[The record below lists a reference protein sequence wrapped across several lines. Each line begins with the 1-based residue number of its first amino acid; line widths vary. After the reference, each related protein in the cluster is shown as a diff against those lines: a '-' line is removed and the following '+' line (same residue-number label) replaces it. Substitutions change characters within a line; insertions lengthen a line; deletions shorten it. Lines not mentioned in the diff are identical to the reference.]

1 MIVDI
6 GIVAV
11 KAFLVLFMVL
21 NLAGIL
27 GWIERKGSAL
37 IQDRIGANRASV
49 LGFAGMGLVNTLI
62 ADPLKFLTK
71 EDFVPPQG
79 DKFLHTLAPCM
90 ALFTALVTFAVIPFG
105 DVLVLGERV
114 INLQVANLNIGIL
127 YVFAIGSLGV
137 YGIVIGAWASNNKF
151 SLLGGVRGSAQ
162 MISYEVAMG
171 LSVIGILMVFGT
183 LELQE
188 IARGQGTLI
197 RDMLPESAR
206 FLKSTIGWLPAWG
219 IFLQP
224 LAFLLFFTAAVA
236 ETKRIPFDL
245 PEGESELVAGYHV
258 EYSGG
263 KFLMFFAG
271 EFAEIVTAAGLMTT
285 LFFGG
290 WQVPYLMRDGFH
302 FPWGETVLLPHLA
315 VDRAAGGGV
324 YPQSYLFLLAANFAA
339 LECAEISLRSGDA
352 AGLENAPPARFIER
366 DRNRDRDYRPHNRPF
381 TRLMDASV
389 ILFYVISVLLVLS
402 SLMVVFLRNVVHC
415 ALALVAALFLI
426 AVLFVMLHAPMV
438 GVLQVLV
445 YAGAIMVLFLFVIMF
460 LNPTA
465 PEPRRKLLV
474 GIRFGG
480 RASARG
486 EFGRFTVQWRSARGS
501 GCGNRNIRQS

>member
-1 MIVDI
+1 MIVDV
-6 GIVAV
+6 GIIAA

-21 NLAGIL
+21 NLAGVL

-37 IQDRIGANRASV
+37 IQDRIGANRASI
-49 LGFAGMGLVNTLI
+49 LGFAGLGLVNTLI

-71 EDFVPPQG
+71 EDFIPPHG

-90 ALFTALVTFAVIPFG
+90 AFFPALVTFAVIPFG
-105 DVLVLGERV
+105 DILVLGDWV
-114 INLQVANLNIGIL
+114 INLQVADLNFGIL
-127 YVFAIGSLGV
+127 YIFAMASLSV

-171 LSVIGILMVFGT
+171 LSAIGVLMVYGT
-183 LELQE
+183 LDLQE

-197 RDMLPESAR
+197 RDLLPDSLG
-206 FLKSTIGWLPAWG
+206 FLKTNIGQLPAWG

-224 LAFLLFFTAAVA
+224 LAFLLFFVAAVA

-302 FPWGETVLLPHLA
+302 FPWWESWLLPHLA
-315 VDRAAGGGV
+315 V
-324 YPQSYLFLLAANFAA
+324 AA
-339 LECAEISLRSGDA
+339 LQVAAFTLKVLFFCWLQILLRWTV
-352 AGLENAPPARFIER
+352 PRFR
-366 DRNRDRDYRPHNRPF
+366 YDQVM
-381 TRLMDASV
+381 RLGWKM
-389 ILFYVISVLLVLS
+389 LLP
-402 SLMVVFLRNVVHC
+402 
-415 ALALVAALFLI
+415 LALVNVIVTAI
-426 AVLFVMLHAPMV
+426 VIVAV
-438 GVLQVLV
+438 
-445 YAGAIMVLFLFVIMF
+445 
-460 LNPTA
+460 
-465 PEPRRKLLV
+465 
-474 GIRFGG
+474 
-480 RASARG
+480 
-486 EFGRFTVQWRSARGS
+486 
-501 GCGNRNIRQS
+501 NR

>member
-6 GIVAV
+6 AIIAA

-37 IQDRIGANRASV
+37 IQDRIGANRASI
-49 LGFAGMGLVNTLI
+49 LGFAGLGLVNTLI

-71 EDFVPPQG
+71 EDFVPPAG

-90 ALFTALVTFAVIPFG
+90 ALFPALVTFAVIPFG
-105 DVLVLGERV
+105 DVLNLGGRE

-127 YVFAIGSLGV
+127 YVFAMGSLGV

-171 LSVIGILMVFGT
+171 LSVIGVLMVYGS
-183 LELQE
+183 LELQD
-188 IARGQGTLI
+188 IARDQGLLI
-197 RDMLPESAR
+197 REMLPGWLS
-206 FLKSTIGWLPAWG
+206 FLRPVIGWLPAWG

-271 EFAEIVTAAGLMTT
+271 EFAEIVTAAGLITT

-290 WQVPYLMRDGFH
+290 WQVPYLLRDGFH
-302 FPWGETVLLPHLA
+302 FPWGTTWLLPHLA
-315 VDRAAGGGV
+315 V
-324 YPQSYLFLLAANFAA
+324 
-339 LECAEISLRSGDA
+339 
-352 AGLENAPPARFIER
+352 
-366 DRNRDRDYRPHNRPF
+366 
-381 TRLMDASV
+381 
-389 ILFYVISVLLVLS
+389 
-402 SLMVVFLRNVVHC
+402 VFLQVTAFSLKVLFFCWLQILLRWSVPRFRYDQVMRLGWKMLLP
-415 ALALVAALFLI
+415 LALLNVAITAVVIVAA
-426 AVLFVMLHAPMV
+426 
-438 GVLQVLV
+438 Q
-445 YAGAIMVLFLFVIMF
+445 
-460 LNPTA
+460 
-465 PEPRRKLLV
+465 
-474 GIRFGG
+474 
-480 RASARG
+480 
-486 EFGRFTVQWRSARGS
+486 
-501 GCGNRNIRQS
+501 

>member
-1 MIVDI
+1 MIVDVA
-6 GIVAV
+6 IVTA

-21 NLAGIL
+21 NLAGVL

-37 IQDRIGANRASV
+37 IQDRIGANRASIF
-49 LGFAGMGLVNTLI
+49 GFAGLGLVNTMI

-71 EDFVPPQG
+71 EDFIPPTG

-105 DVLVLGERV
+105 DVLVIGGRV
-114 INLQVANLNIGIL
+114 INLQVANINIGVL
-127 YVFAIGSLGV
+127 YVLAMGSLGV

-162 MISYEVAMG
+162 MISYEIAMG
-171 LSVIGILMVFGT
+171 LSIMGILMVYGT

-188 IARGQGTLI
+188 IARDQGTLI
-197 RDMLPESAR
+197 RDLLPQWLG
-206 FLKSTIGWLPAWG
+206 FLKPVIGWLPAWG

-271 EFAEIVTAAGLMTT
+271 EFAEIVTVAGLVAT

-302 FPWGETVLLPHLA
+302 FPWGGEWLLSQLA
-315 VDRAAGGGV
+315 VA
-324 YPQSYLFLLAANFAA
+324 
-339 LECAEISLRSGDA
+339 
-352 AGLENAPPARFIER
+352 
-366 DRNRDRDYRPHNRPF
+366 
-381 TRLMDASV
+381 
-389 ILFYVISVLLVLS
+389 
-402 SLMVVFLRNVVHC
+402 
-415 ALALVAALFLI
+415 
-426 AVLFVMLHAPMV
+426 
-438 GVLQVLV
+438 VLQV
-445 YAGAIMVLFLFVIMF
+445 GAFTI
-460 LNPTA
+460 
-465 PEPRRKLLV
+465 KLLFFCWLQILLRWSV
-474 GIRFGG
+474 PRFRYDQVMRLGWKMLLP
-480 RASARG
+480 AALINVAI
-486 EFGRFTVQWRSARGS
+486 TAIVIVAVQ
-501 GCGNRNIRQS
+501 

>member
-1 MIVDI
+1 MIVDV
-6 GIVAV
+6 GIIAA

-21 NLAGIL
+21 NLAGVL

-37 IQDRIGANRASV
+37 IQDRIGANRASIF
-49 LGFAGMGLVNTLI
+49 GFAGLGLVNTLI

-71 EDFVPPQG
+71 EDFIPPHG

-90 ALFTALVTFAVIPFG
+90 AFFPALVTFAVIPFG
-105 DVLVLGERV
+105 DVLVLGDRA
-114 INLQVANLNIGIL
+114 INLQVVDLNFGIL
-127 YVFAIGSLGV
+127 YIFAMSSLSV

-171 LSVIGILMVFGT
+171 LSAIGVLMVYGT
-183 LELQE
+183 LDLQE
-188 IARGQGTLI
+188 IARGQGSLI
-197 RDMLPESAR
+197 RDLLPDSLG
-206 FLKSTIGWLPAWG
+206 FLKTNIGQLPAWG

-224 LAFLLFFTAAVA
+224 LAFLLFFVAAVA

-302 FPWGETVLLPHLA
+302 FPWGESWLLPHLA
-315 VDRAAGGGV
+315 VTALQVAAFTLKV
-324 YPQSYLFLLAANFAA
+324 LFFCWLQILL
-339 LECAEISLRSGDA
+339 RWTV
-352 AGLENAPPARFIER
+352 PRFR
-366 DRNRDRDYRPHNRPF
+366 YDQVM
-381 TRLMDASV
+381 RLGWKM
-389 ILFYVISVLLVLS
+389 LLP
-402 SLMVVFLRNVVHC
+402 
-415 ALALVAALFLI
+415 LALVNVIVTAI
-426 AVLFVMLHAPMV
+426 VIVAV
-438 GVLQVLV
+438 
-445 YAGAIMVLFLFVIMF
+445 
-460 LNPTA
+460 
-465 PEPRRKLLV
+465 
-474 GIRFGG
+474 
-480 RASARG
+480 
-486 EFGRFTVQWRSARGS
+486 
-501 GCGNRNIRQS
+501 NR

>member
-1 MIVDI
+1 MIVDLAI
-6 GIVAV
+6 IAT

-21 NLAGIL
+21 NLAGVL

-37 IQDRIGANRASV
+37 IQDRIGANRASIF
-49 LGFAGMGLVNTLI
+49 GFAGLGLVNTLI

-71 EDFVPPQG
+71 EDFIPPAG
-79 DKFLHTLAPCM
+79 DKFLHTLAPCL
-90 ALFTALVTFAVIPFG
+90 ALFPALVTFAVIPFG
-105 DVLVLGERV
+105 DVLQIGERT

-127 YVFAIGSLGV
+127 YVFAMGSLGV

-171 LSVIGILMVFGT
+171 LSVIGVLMVYGT

-188 IARGQGTLI
+188 IARGQGALI
-197 RDMLPESAR
+197 RDLLPQGLA
-206 FLKSTIGWLPAWG
+206 FLQPVIGWLPAWG

-271 EFAEIVTAAGLMTT
+271 EFAEIVTVAGLVTT

-290 WQVPYLMRDGFH
+290 WQVPYLMRDGFY
-302 FPWGETVLLPHLA
+302 FPWGSQWLLPHLA
-315 VDRAAGGGV
+315 VVGLQVGAFTV
-324 YPQSYLFLLAANFAA
+324 KVLFFCWLQILLRWTLPRFRYDQVMRLGWKMMLPLALLNVMITAFVILAA
-339 LECAEISLRSGDA
+339 
-352 AGLENAPPARFIER
+352 
-366 DRNRDRDYRPHNRPF
+366 
-381 TRLMDASV
+381 
-389 ILFYVISVLLVLS
+389 
-402 SLMVVFLRNVVHC
+402 
-415 ALALVAALFLI
+415 
-426 AVLFVMLHAPMV
+426 
-438 GVLQVLV
+438 Q
-445 YAGAIMVLFLFVIMF
+445 
-460 LNPTA
+460 
-465 PEPRRKLLV
+465 
-474 GIRFGG
+474 
-480 RASARG
+480 
-486 EFGRFTVQWRSARGS
+486 
-501 GCGNRNIRQS
+501 

>member
-1 MIVDI
+1 MIVDV
-6 GIVAV
+6 GIIAA

-21 NLAGIL
+21 NLAGVL

-37 IQDRIGANRASV
+37 IQDRIGANRASIF
-49 LGFAGMGLVNTLI
+49 GFAGLGLVNTLI

-71 EDFVPPQG
+71 EDFIPPHG

-90 ALFTALVTFAVIPFG
+90 AFFPALVTFAVIPFG
-105 DVLVLGERV
+105 DVLVLGDRA
-114 INLQVANLNIGIL
+114 INLQVADLNFGIL
-127 YVFAIGSLGV
+127 YIFAMASLSV

-171 LSVIGILMVFGT
+171 LSAIGVLMVYGT
-183 LELQE
+183 LDLQE

-197 RDMLPESAR
+197 RDLLPDSLG
-206 FLKSTIGWLPAWG
+206 FLKTNIGQLPAWG

-224 LAFLLFFTAAVA
+224 LAFLLFFVAAIA

-302 FPWGETVLLPHLA
+302 FPWWESWLLPHLA
-315 VDRAAGGGV
+315 V
-324 YPQSYLFLLAANFAA
+324 AA
-339 LECAEISLRSGDA
+339 LQVAAFTLKVLFFCWLQILLRWTV
-352 AGLENAPPARFIER
+352 PRFR
-366 DRNRDRDYRPHNRPF
+366 YDQVM
-381 TRLMDASV
+381 RLGWKM
-389 ILFYVISVLLVLS
+389 LLP
-402 SLMVVFLRNVVHC
+402 
-415 ALALVAALFLI
+415 LALVNVIVTAI
-426 AVLFVMLHAPMV
+426 VIVAV
-438 GVLQVLV
+438 
-445 YAGAIMVLFLFVIMF
+445 
-460 LNPTA
+460 
-465 PEPRRKLLV
+465 
-474 GIRFGG
+474 
-480 RASARG
+480 
-486 EFGRFTVQWRSARGS
+486 
-501 GCGNRNIRQS
+501 NR